1 MYELLILR
9 DYFFLTIVFQSVHI
23 LELVNTVQIMFL
35 IILLVI
41 ALAIAIYK
49 WATKNNDFFLKQ
61 GIPYLKPLFLIGSSG
76 RFSGKKS
83 PQESIIDHYNKFP
96 ESK

>member
-1 MYELLILR
+1 MCSYIWTGIVPIL
-9 DYFFLTIVFQSVHI
+9 
-23 LELVNTVQIMFL
+23 IMFL

-41 ALAIAIYK
+41 ALTVAIYK
-49 WATKNNDFFLKQ
+49 WATKNNDFFLKH
-61 GIPYLKPLFLIGSSG
+61 GVPYLKPSFLIGSSG

-83 PQESIIDHYNKFP
+83 PQQSIIDHYNKFP